1 VLIETSSGVLA
12 FSHQTLAEC
21 ITVRAALAKNQSLA
35 QFILDHPQLPFI
47 RPAVRAFFFYL
58 RAYQLDTF
66 RRQVWDV
73 LSHNEIAYHVKR
85 LVCESFSEISPVDE
99 DWRSLHRIFQN
110 FPDLFRRLLLRVYN
124 RAWFNILTQYWLREA
139 KSSPERESWL
149 LQFVQHLSVWMNIYP
164 LEVVTL
170 WREAIKAQW
179 ANKQNVAATINSALT
194 NFEFWATSIE

>member
-1 VLIETSSGVLA
+1 LLQVPQNLQIYEKLAKLGVPSQPKSAYELYNSFLEEVIVKNQALGTEAIVALQNMAERLMQQRTQSYSKVSFGASEGIIRQLISQEVLIETSSGVLA

-21 ITVRAALAKNQSLA
+21 ISVRAALAKNQSLA

-66 RRQVWDV
+66 RRQVWEV

-99 DWRSLHRIFQN
+99 DWRSLH
-110 FPDLFRRLLLRVYN
+110 
-124 RAWFNILTQYWLREA
+124 
-139 KSSPERESWL
+139 SPESL
-149 LQFVQHLSVWMNIYP
+149 VKLPKIAV
-164 LEVVTL
+164 
-170 WREAIKAQW
+170 
-179 ANKQNVAATINSALT
+179 
-194 NFEFWATSIE
+194 